1 MVNSGAI
8 RNHIVLEVIEQLGIP
23 YWEKEK
29 PYLLVMISGE
39 LVLYKD
45 GIINLETGPI

>member
-1 MVNSGAI
+1 MVNSKTI
-8 RNHIVLEVIEQLGIP
+8 RNHIVLKIVERLGIL
-23 YWEKEK
+23 YREKEK

-45 GIINLETGPI
+45 GIINLETEPI